1 MEVPQTQVSGRGCE
15 AQVLSDI
22 ESKQQ
27 KAAELAAKKKAKQ
40 KDKKPKK
47 EAFQLD
53 SESAQH
59 VLKGSIAMRKY
70 CTDVKDGL
78 VEAAEA
84 MEEMCPPG
92 STPKVLGPER

>member
-1 MEVPQTQVSGRGCE
+1 MRGPLRRLLVLLLVLFLAAPSSGRK
-15 AQVLSDI
+15 S
-22 ESKQQ
+22 
-27 KAAELAAKKKAKQ
+27 KKAKQ